1 MLEPLLRNWHLK
13 VLALCLAFAVW
24 IAVTGENR
32 VLQVY
37 EVPLD
42 IVLRADH
49 VLKSP
54 APATAT
60 VSLRGPESRVRR
72 LDPRSMVLR
81 ADLTDATPGPRSVPL
96 SSDNLQ
102 GLPADLEVA
111 DVEPS
116 RLRLEI
122 DRRLRKSVPVAPS
135 VAGAPPAGYA
145 FYGARVEPGAVAIE
159 GPESVVG
166 GSERLRTDT
175 IRLDGRTSPFV
186 VPVGA
191 APEHPSVRVLETR
204 PLEVEVQ
211 VDVSPVRRSFDG
223 VPITLDGRSPDEAT
237 IGPPSVRVVVTGPP
251 ALLSGMRTGRIRAVA
266 DLGALGAEGA
276 GGTVPVRVEFPDL
289 AESDLRRVEVRSVS
303 PPRVSVRPSP
313 RRAPA

>member
-1 MLEPLLRNWHLK
+1 MLERLLRNWHLK

-24 IAVTGENR
+24 VAVTGEGR

-42 IVLRADH
+42 IVLRSDH
-49 VLKSP
+49 VLKVPS
-54 APATAT
+54 PATAT

-81 ADLTDATPGPRSVPL
+81 ADLRDATPGPRSVPL
-96 SSDNLQ
+96 SAESLQ
-102 GLPADLEVA
+102 GLPADMEVA

-116 RLRLEI
+116 RLQLEI
-122 DRRLRKSVPVAPS
+122 DRRMRKTIPLTPS
-135 VAGAPPAGYA
+135 FEGAPPRGYS
-145 FYGARVEPGAVAIE
+145 FYGARVEPDVVVIE

-166 GSERLRTDT
+166 GIEKLRTDP
-175 IRLDGRTSPFV
+175 IRLEGRTAPFA

-191 APEHPSVRVLETR
+191 VLEHPGVRLHETG

-211 VDVSPVRRSFDG
+211 VDVSPLRRSFDE
-223 VPITLDGRSPDEAT
+223 VPVALEGDSSGEAT
-237 IGPPSVRVVVTGPP
+237 IRPSSVRVVVAAPP
-251 ALLSGMRTGRIRAVA
+251 ALLARIGADGIRAVA
-266 DLGALGAEGA
+266 DVGGTDPNSGA
-276 GGTVPVRVEFPDL
+276 GTVPVRIEFPDIG
-289 AESDLRRVEVRSVS
+289 ASDLPRIAVRSVS
-303 PPRVSVRPSP
+303 PQRVSVRISP